1 MGDAAYI
8 ILILSSEHLLLKLQ
22 VNSENNKEF
31 LKKYI
36 YQSHCNKCGDFQSNA
51 DVTDAELC
59 YHINMQV
66 GDGSGV

>member
-8 ILILSSEHLLLKLQ
+8 ILILSSEHLLLKLL

-31 LKKYI
+31 KKYI
-36 YQSHCNKCGDFQSNA
+36 YQSHCNKYGDFQSNA